1 MTEFIV
7 GLALFILII
16 ALLILQ
22 TKYEIP
28 DEEALK
34 KQEEERQNQRLL
46 QRAFSEKFTPGC
58 NDLETLEDFEERY
71 N

>member
-7 GLALFILII
+7 VLALFILII

-34 KQEEERQNQRLL
+34 KQEEDRQTERLL
-46 QRAFSEKFTPGC
+46 QQAITAKHQSDF
-58 NDLETLEDFEERY
+58 NNLETLEDFEERY